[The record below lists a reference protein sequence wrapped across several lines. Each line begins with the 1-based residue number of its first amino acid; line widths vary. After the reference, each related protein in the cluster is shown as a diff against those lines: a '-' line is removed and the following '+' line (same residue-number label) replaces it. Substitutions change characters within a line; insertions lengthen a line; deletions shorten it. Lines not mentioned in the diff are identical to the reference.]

1 MGNQV
6 TTPDIF
12 LSYNREDQA
21 VASRYADAFAAEG
34 LNVWWDT
41 ALRSGEAYDEVTEAA
56 LRGAKAVVVLW
67 SPRSVVSRWVRAEAT
82 LADRAKTLVPVTI
95 EPCDRPIMF
104 ELTQTADLSQW
115 AGNPDDRAW
124 QAFLADVRMIIQ
136 READL
141 AEPAPELPGDATP
154 ALPPAPTSKRGERGG
169 APSLAVLPFTNRSG
183 LPDDEVFAFGMVEDL
198 TEALSHGVNIRVLSS
213 MSTARFRTGPLPDLE
228 AMGRELGVR
237 YLLEGNVRRSGNQL
251 RVTAQLVEAKSGEI
265 VWTQRFDRPLADMA
279 ALQEELI
286 EELAAQL
293 GTQVYRIAMEQ
304 ALKKPGDLTA
314 WECCMRGVAAMR
326 RLSGENLAQA
336 MGDAAQAVEIA
347 PNYGLAHA
355 LLAHWSALAYQFMCT
370 NDPAEAKRIRHHIDR
385 ALACDGDSA
394 VVLGHVSF
402 ALMYSDQAGDAVRW
416 AERAIEA
423 NPGFGFAQLAA
434 GIACPMLGLPEKGLA
449 HMAAFRRIEPQ
460 SPYLHYALNWEAVS
474 LLALGDWETAAQK
487 FDASLT
493 LNSQASY
500 SHWYKALLA
509 RQLGD
514 EPGARQ
520 AMTEARRLE
529 PTSTAELWELRLAR
543 WGANNASTP
552 QLVEHHRALWAET
565 EVCV

>member
-1 MGNQV
+1 M
-6 TTPDIF
+6 TTPAIF

-21 VASRYADAFAAEG
+21 VAKVFAEG
-34 LNVWWDT
+34 FTRAGMSVWWDT

-67 SPRSVVSRWVRAEAT
+67 SPRSAVSRWVRAEAT

-95 EPCDRPIMF
+95 EPCERPIMF

-124 QAFLADVRMIIQ
+124 QAFLADVRMIVQ

-154 ALPPAPTSKRGERGG
+154 ALPPPPTSKRGERGG

-237 YLLEGNVRRSGNQL
+237 YLLEGNVRRSGDQL

-314 WECCMRGVAAMR
+314 WECCMRGIAAMR

-370 NDPAEAKRIRHHIDR
+370 NDPVEAKRIRFHIDR

-394 VVLGHVSF
+394 VVLGHVAF

-434 GIACPMLGLPEKGLA
+434 GIACPMLGLPEKGLQ
-449 HMAAFRRIEPQ
+449 HMAEFRRIEPQ

>member
-1 MGNQV
+1 MPG
-6 TTPDIF
+6 PDIF
-12 LSYNREDQA
+12 LSYNREDQ
-21 VASRYADAFAAEG
+21 VAARRFADAFAAAG
-34 LNVWWDT
+34 LKVWWDSN
-41 ALRSGEAYDEVTEAA
+41 LRSGQSYDEVTETA
-56 LRGAKAVVVLW
+56 LRQAKAVVVLW
-67 SPRSVVSRWVRAEAT
+67 SPRSAVSRWVRAEAT
-82 LADRAKTLVPVTI
+82 LADRAKTLIPVTI
-95 EPCDRPIMF
+95 EPCERPIMF
-104 ELTQTADLSQW
+104 ELTQTADLSHW
-115 AGNPDDRAW
+115 DGDPGDRAW
-124 QAFLADVRMIIQ
+124 LALIADVRMMID
-136 READL
+136 RDAGL
-141 AEPAPELPGDATP
+141 AEAAPELPGT
-154 ALPPAPTSKRGERGG
+154 ALPSPAPASKRGERGT

-237 YLLEGNVRRSGNQL
+237 YLLEGNVRRSGDQL
-251 RVTAQLVEAKSGEI
+251 RVTAQLVAAKSGEI
-265 VWTQRFDRPLADMA
+265 LWTQRFDRPLADLA
-279 ALQEELI
+279 ALQEQLI

-314 WECCMRGVAAMR
+314 WECCMRGIAAMR

-336 MGDAAQAVEIA
+336 IGDAGQAVEIT
-347 PNYGLAHA
+347 PDYGLAHA

-370 NDPAEAKRIRHHIDR
+370 NDPAEAKRIRFHIDR

-394 VVLGHVSF
+394 VVLAHVAF
-402 ALMYSDQAGDAVRW
+402 ALMYSDQAGDAVRC

-434 GIACPMLGLPEKGLA
+434 GIACPMLGKPEKGLQ
-449 HMAAFRRIEPQ
+449 HMAEFRRIEPQ

-474 LLALGDWETAAQK
+474 LLALGEWQTAAAK

-493 LNSQASY
+493 LNPQASY
-500 SHWYKALLA
+500 SHWYKAVLA

-514 EPGARQ
+514 DASARQ
-520 AMTEARRLE
+520 AMIEARRLE
-529 PTSTAELWELRLAR
+529 PTATAELWELRVAR

-552 QLVEHHRALWAET
+552 QLVAHHRTLWTET
-565 EVCV
+565 EACI

>member
-1 MGNQV
+1 M
-6 TTPDIF
+6 TAPEIF

-21 VASRYADAFAAEG
+21 VAARFAEAFAAEG

-95 EPCDRPIMF
+95 EPCERPIMF
-104 ELTQTADLSQW
+104 ELTQTADLSHW
-115 AGNPDDRAW
+115 TGDGADRGW
-124 QAFLADVRMIIQ
+124 RVLVSDLKLMIG
-136 READL
+136 REPEVN
-141 AEPAPELPGDATP
+141 EPAPVLPDDKAAAAP
-154 ALPPAPTSKRGERGG
+154 ASKRGERGA

-183 LPDDEVFAFGMVEDL
+183 LPEDDVFAFGMVEDL
-198 TEALSHGVNIRVLSS
+198 TEALSHGVNLRVLSS

-237 YLLEGNVRRSGNQL
+237 YLLEGNVRRAGDQL
-251 RVTAQLVEAKSGEI
+251 RVTAQLVSAKSGEI
-265 VWTQRFDRPLADMA
+265 LWTQRFDRPLADLA

-286 EELAAQL
+286 EEVAAQL

-314 WECCMRGVAAMR
+314 WESCMRGIAAMR

-336 MGDAAQAVEIA
+336 IGDAARAVEIA
-347 PNYGLAHA
+347 PDYGLAHA

-370 NDPAEAKRIRHHIDR
+370 NDADEARRIRFHIDR
-385 ALACDGDSA
+385 AMACDGDSA
-394 VVLGHVSF
+394 VVLGHVAF
-402 ALMYSDQAGDAVRW
+402 ALMYTDQPADAVRC
-416 AERAIEA
+416 AERSIET

-434 GIACPMLGLPEKGLA
+434 GIACPMLGKPEKGLS
-449 HMAAFRRIEPQ
+449 HMAEFRRIEPQ

-474 LLALGDWETAAQK
+474 LLALGDWEAAAEK
-487 FDASLT
+487 FDASLI
-493 LNSQASY
+493 LNPQASY
-500 SHWYKALLA
+500 SHWYKAVLA
-509 RQLGD
+509 GQLGND
-514 EPGARQ
+514 AAAMQ
-520 AMTEARRLE
+520 AMIEARRLE
-529 PTSTAELWELRLAR
+529 PDATAELWELRIAR
-543 WGANNASTP
+543 WGANNPSTP
-552 QLVEHHRALWAET
+552 QIVEHHRALWAAT
-565 EVCV
+565 ESRV

>member
-1 MGNQV
+1 MPG
-6 TTPDIF
+6 PDIF

-21 VASRYADAFAAEG
+21 VARCFADGFAAAG
-34 LNVWWDT
+34 LKVWWDT
-41 ALRSGEAYDEVTEAA
+41 DLRSGQSYDEVTESA
-56 LRGAKAVVVLW
+56 LRQAKAVVVLW

-95 EPCDRPIMF
+95 EPCERPIMF

-115 AGNPDDRAW
+115 AGNPDDRTW
-124 QAFLADVRMIIQ
+124 QAFLSDVRMIVQ
-136 READL
+136 REVGL
-141 AEPAPELPGDATP
+141 AEPAPEFPGDATP
-154 ALPPAPTSKRGERGG
+154 APPPPPTSKRGERGG

-183 LPDDEVFAFGMVEDL
+183 LSDDEVFAFGMVEDL

-237 YLLEGNVRRSGNQL
+237 YLLEGNVRRSGDQL

-265 VWTQRFDRPLADMA
+265 LWTQRFDRPLADMA

-314 WECCMRGVAAMR
+314 WECCMRGIAAMR

-434 GIACPMLGLPEKGLA
+434 GIACPMLGLPEKGLQ

-520 AMTEARRLE
+520 AMIEARRLE